1 MKIEKINDNQI
12 KCTLNK
18 SDLASRQI
26 KLSELAYGTEKAKS
40 LFRDMMQQAF
50 AEFGFEADDIPL
62 MIEAIPIS
70 ADCIVLVITKVED
83 PEELDTRFSRFA
95 PSDEDIEDMDV
106 IEDEPQLPVANDLLD
121 MLNQVKNKVASIAGD
136 NFIPLKDSLAAKK
149 DNEKADEKSTSSA
162 MPLFK
167 IYSFDNINSVIN
179 VSCLLNG
186 IYKGQNSLYKS
197 PSDGRY
203 YLIAYKS
210 SHTLEAFSSICCVMS
225 EYGRGELS
233 TSATEAYLKEHFT
246 KIIPKKAIQKLQL
259 VNNGRTN

>member
-26 KLSELAYGTEKAKS
+26 KLSELAYGTEKAKN

-50 AEFGFEADDIPL
+50 TEFGFEADDIPL
-62 MIEAIPIS
+62 MIEAIPVS

-95 PSDEDIEDMDV
+95 PSDEDIEDIDV
-106 IEDEPQLPVANDLLD
+106 IEDDTPLPVTNDLID
-121 MLNQVKNKVASIAGD
+121 MLNQVKNKVASVAGES
-136 NFIPLKDSLAAKK
+136 FIPLKDSLTAKK
-149 DNEKADEKSTSSA
+149 DNTKSEVSKELSSI
-162 MPLFK
+162 PLFK
-167 IYSFDNINSVIN
+167 IYSFDNLNSVID
-179 VSCLLNG
+179 VSGLLNG
-186 IYKGQNSLYKS
+186 VYKGQNSLYKS
-197 PSDGRY
+197 PANSRY

-210 SHTLEAFSSICCVMS
+210 SHSLEEFSSICCVMS

-233 TSATEAYLKEHFT
+233 TVAAEAYLKEHFI

-259 VNNGRTN
+259 VNTRRTN